1 MMEQPHSEAV
11 SKASHPIKIVT
22 VEPILIKPATRGYA
36 FLIVRIRTDQGIDGI
51 GECHASGE
59 ARSLAIRDF
68 VGSIAGELEG
78 TNPLEIQA
86 FLNRCSQ
93 GGSGWEWFAAV
104 SAIEIAM
111 WDIVG
116 QMAGL
121 PIYSLLG
128 GRVRERIPLYANHGV
143 FGESKTVEER
153 VERAVRTKEAG
164 FDMFKWDPFGY
175 YGIQGTP
182 EAAQLDGAIKEVAAV
197 REALGAD
204 FNMAIDAHARFSL
217 EGALMTVKALEP
229 LNPFFFEEPTDPPDQ
244 PDLLK
249 QVADSTSMPIATGER
264 LSERRGAE
272 KVLAHGGI
280 QILQPELGNNGGI
293 LETFK
298 VAAMAE
304 AHDVK
309 MAPHNW
315 CGPVLTRATAHVC
328 TTIPN
333 LLYMEY
339 AGTAPEA
346 AWENDLIDPPLQIDN
361 GELIPSDL
369 PGLGSKL
376 NEDVLAS
383 RRLD

>member
-1 MMEQPHSEAV
+1 MAGPHSEAI
-11 SKASHPIKIVT
+11 SNASHSIKIDS
-22 VEPILIKPATRGYA
+22 VESILIKPNTRGYA
-36 FLIVRIRTDQGIDGI
+36 FLIVRIRTDHGIDGI

-59 ARSLAIRDF
+59 ARSLAIRGF
-68 VGSIAGELEG
+68 VDSMSGELEG
-78 TNPLEIQA
+78 TNPLEIEA
-86 FLNRCSQ
+86 FLSGAAQ
-93 GGSGWEWFAAV
+93 SGSGWEWFAAV
-104 SAIEIAM
+104 SAIEIAL
-111 WDIVG
+111 WDILG
-116 QMAGL
+116 QVAGL
-121 PIYSLLG
+121 PIYMLLG

-143 FGESKTVEER
+143 FADSKTVEER
-153 VERAVRTKEAG
+153 VERAVSTKEMG

-182 EAAQLDGAIKEVAAV
+182 ETAQLNGAIKEVEAM

-204 FNMAIDAHARFSL
+204 FHMAIDAHARFSL

-229 LNPFFFEEPTDPPDQ
+229 LNPFFFEEPTNPPDQ
-244 PDLLK
+244 PDLIR
-249 QVADSTSMPIATGER
+249 QVVDSTSIPIATGEL
-264 LSERRGAE
+264 LSERRSAE
-272 KVLAHGGI
+272 KVLAHSGI
-280 QILQPELGNNGGI
+280 QFLQSEVGNNGGI

-315 CGPVLTRATAHVC
+315 CGPVLARATAHVC
-328 TTIPN
+328 ATIPN

-346 AWENDLIDPPLQIDN
+346 AWEHDLIDPPLQIEN
-361 GELIPSDL
+361 GELIPSKL

-376 NEDVLAS
+376 NEDVLTS
-383 RRLD
+383 RRLN

>member
-1 MMEQPHSEAV
+1 MM
-11 SKASHPIKIVT
+11 KASHSDAALKIGHPIKIET
-22 VEPILIKPATRGYA
+22 VEPILIKPTTRGYA

-68 VGSIAGELEG
+68 VDSMSGELEG
-78 TNPLEIQA
+78 TNPLEIEA
-86 FLNRCSQ
+86 FLNRAAQ
-93 GGSGWEWFAAV
+93 GGAGWEWFAAV

-111 WDIVG
+111 WDILG
-116 QMAGL
+116 QIAGF
-121 PIYSLLG
+121 PIYTLLG
-128 GRVRERIPLYANHGV
+128 GRIRERIPLYANHGA
-143 FGESKTVEER
+143 FAEAKTVEER
-153 VERAVRTKEAG
+153 VERAVQTKEAG

-175 YGIQGTP
+175 YEIRGTP
-182 EAAQLDGAIKEVAAV
+182 ETAQLDGAIKEVEAM
-197 REALGAD
+197 RNALGAD

-229 LNPFFFEEPTDPPDQ
+229 LNPFFFEEPTNPPDQ

-249 QVADSTSMPIATGER
+249 QVADSTSIPIATGEL
-264 LSERRGAE
+264 LSERRSAE

-280 QILQPELGNNGGI
+280 QILQSEVGNNGGI

-304 AHDVK
+304 AHNIK

-315 CGPVLTRATAHVC
+315 CGPVLARATAHVC

-346 AWENDLIDPPLQIDN
+346 AWEHDLIDPPLRIEN

-376 NEDVLAS
+376 NDDVVSA
-383 RRLD
+383 RRLN

>member
-1 MMEQPHSEAV
+1 MERSHSEAI
-11 SKASHPIKIVT
+11 SKANHPIKIEA
-22 VEPILIKPATRGYA
+22 VEPILIKPTTRGYA
-36 FLIVRIRTDQGIDGI
+36 FLIVRIRTNQGIDGI

-68 VGSIAGELEG
+68 VDSMSGELEG
-78 TNPLEIQA
+78 TNPLEIEA
-86 FLNRCSQ
+86 FLNRAGQ

-111 WDIVG
+111 WDILG

-121 PIYSLLG
+121 PIYMLLG

-143 FGESKTVEER
+143 FADAKTVEER
-153 VERAVRTKEAG
+153 VERAVSTKEMG

-182 EAAQLDGAIKEVAAV
+182 ETAQLDGAIKEVEAM
-197 REALGAD
+197 RSALGAD

-229 LNPFFFEEPTDPPDQ
+229 LNPFFFEEPTNPPDQ
-244 PDLLK
+244 PNLIK
-249 QVADSTSMPIATGER
+249 QVVDSTSIPIATGEL
-264 LSERRGAE
+264 LSERRSAE
-272 KVLAHGGI
+272 KVLAGSGI
-280 QILQPELGNNGGI
+280 QFLQSEVGNNGGI

-315 CGPVLTRATAHVC
+315 CGPVLARATAHVC

-333 LLYMEY
+333 LAYMEY

-346 AWENDLIDPPLQIDN
+346 AWEYDLIDPPLQIEN

-376 NEDVLAS
+376 NEDVVAA
-383 RRLD
+383 RRID

>member
-1 MMEQPHSEAV
+1 MEQPHSEAV

-22 VEPILIKPATRGYA
+22 VEPILIKPTTRGYA

-59 ARSLAIRDF
+59 ARSFAIRDF
-68 VGSIAGELEG
+68 VGSIAGDLEG

-182 EAAQLDGAIKEVAAV
+182 EAAQLDGAIKEVGAV

-229 LNPFFFEEPTDPPDQ
+229 LNPFFFEEPTNPPDQ
-244 PDLLK
+244 PYLLK
-249 QVADSTSMPIATGER
+249 QVADSTSIPIATGER
-264 LSERRGAE
+264 LSERRSAE

-280 QILQPELGNNGGI
+280 QILQSEVGNNGGI

-304 AHDVK
+304 VHDVK

-346 AWENDLIDPPLQIDN
+346 AWENDLIDPPLQIEN

-383 RRLD
+383 RRIN

>member
-1 MMEQPHSEAV
+1 MDAPHSEAA
-11 SKASHPIKIVT
+11 SDASHPIKIVT
-22 VEPILIKPATRGYA
+22 VEPILIKPTTRGYA
-36 FLIVRIRTDQGIDGI
+36 FLVVRIRTDQGIDGI
-51 GECHASGE
+51 GECHAAGE
-59 ARSLAIRDF
+59 ARSFAIRDF
-68 VGSIAGELEG
+68 VGSIAEGLEG
-78 TNPLEIQA
+78 TSPLDIQA
-86 FLNRCSQ
+86 FLNRCSEQ
-93 GGSGWEWFAAV
+93 GSGWEWFAAV

-121 PIYSLLG
+121 PIYCLLG

-182 EAAQLDGAIKEVAAV
+182 SVAQLDEAIKEVEAM

-229 LNPFFFEEPTDPPDQ
+229 LNPFFFEEPTNPPDQ
-244 PDLLK
+244 PDLIR
-249 QVADSTSMPIATGER
+249 QVADSTLIPIATGEL
-264 LSERRGAE
+264 LSERRSAE
-272 KVLAHGGI
+272 KVLAHSGI
-280 QILQPELGNNGGI
+280 QFLQSEVGNNGGI

-315 CGPVLTRATAHVC
+315 CGPVLARATAHVC

-346 AWENDLIDPPLQIDN
+346 AWEQDLIDPPLQIEN
-361 GELIPSDL
+361 GELSPSDL

>member
-1 MMEQPHSEAV
+1 MEGSHSEV
-11 SKASHPIKIVT
+11 TSKASHPIKIDS
-22 VEPILIKPATRGYA
+22 VEPILIKPNTRGYA

-68 VGSIAGELEG
+68 VDSMSRELEG
-78 TNPLEIQA
+78 TNPLEIEA
-86 FLNRCSQ
+86 FLNRAAQ

-111 WDIVG
+111 WDILG
-116 QMAGL
+116 QVAGL
-121 PIYSLLG
+121 PIYTLLG
-128 GRVRERIPLYANHGV
+128 GRMRERIPLYANHGV

-153 VERAVRTKEAG
+153 VERAVSTKEMG

-182 EAAQLDGAIKEVAAV
+182 ETAQLDGAIKEVEAM
-197 REALGAD
+197 RNALGAD

-229 LNPFFFEEPTDPPDQ
+229 LTPFFFEEPTNPPDQ
-244 PDLLK
+244 PDLIK
-249 QVADSTSMPIATGER
+249 QVADSTSIPIATGEL
-264 LSERRGAE
+264 LSERRSAE
-272 KVLAHGGI
+272 KVLADSGI
-280 QILQPELGNNGGI
+280 QILQSEVGNNGGI

-309 MAPHNW
+309 LAPHNW
-315 CGPVLTRATAHVC
+315 CGPVLTRATSHVSA
-328 TTIPN
+328 TIPN

-346 AWENDLIDPPLQIDN
+346 AWEQDLINPPLQIEN

-383 RRLD
+383 RRIG